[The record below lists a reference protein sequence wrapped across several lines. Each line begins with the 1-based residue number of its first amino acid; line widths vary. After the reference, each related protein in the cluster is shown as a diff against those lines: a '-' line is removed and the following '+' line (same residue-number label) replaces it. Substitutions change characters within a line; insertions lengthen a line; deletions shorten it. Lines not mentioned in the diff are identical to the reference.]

1 MGVDQIARTEVVE
14 RGGIA
19 GEHCP
24 IAPIL
29 KSFDFVDHSVVFR
42 QVVERR
48 VPIGRVRYDQIANA
62 NAIRQESLSIV
73 TAITARSALEVSV
86 SRMGGDNLI
95 PKHLCPGCGRA
106 MGLTRTVPASP
117 GYRELRTY
125 GCIECGVWVTE
136 GRAPRDERE
145 DSFILRE

>member
-1 MGVDQIARTEVVE
+1 MVE
-14 RGGIA
+14 PR
-19 GEHCP
+19 
-24 IAPIL
+24 L
-29 KSFDFVDHSVVFR
+29 
-42 QVVERR
+42 
-48 VPIGRVRYDQIANA
+48 PIGRVRYDQIANA
-62 NAIRQESLSIV
+62 NATRRESLSIE
-73 TAITARSALEVSV
+73 TAITARSALEVSI

-95 PKHLCPGCGRA
+95 PKHLCPGRGRA

-136 GRAPRDERE
+136 ARAPRDERE

>member
-1 MGVDQIARTEVVE
+1 MTRFT
-14 RGGIA
+14 R
-19 GEHCP
+19 EHGS

-42 QVVERR
+42 HVVEPR

-125 GCIECGVWVTE
+125 GCIECGAWVSE

-145 DSFILRE
+145 DIILRE